1 MIVFYNDYVNKAI
14 GINQLLVLFE
24 ALAQDAK
31 AGEMKISELFNSS
44 KIIWIY
50 SIFLDRIQLFAQLLG
65 LEEYGTDLLLNSII
79 LFCVELTSS
88 FLSLLLILQAIKL
101 PKNTNPRISS
111 MSMYIY
117 MKLDNKP
124 TLQIVIAF
132 FLWVCSA
139 KFN

>member
-50 SIFLDRIQLFAQLLG
+50 SIFLYRIQLFAQLLG
-65 LEEYGTDLLLNSII
+65 LEEYGTDLLLEFHHTV
-79 LFCVELTSS
+79 LCGADA
-88 FLSLLLILQAIKL
+88 FLPEFITHPAS
-101 PKNTNPRISS
+101 N
-111 MSMYIY
+111 
-117 MKLDNKP
+117 
-124 TLQIVIAF
+124 
-132 FLWVCSA
+132 
-139 KFN
+139 